1 MIGVDMINQQK
12 EVMEARQQCRVAILF
27 APGDS
32 VHVATAHRLYQL
44 FLQPMA
50 EENDYD
56 PVFWTTYF
64 SEDAIRARA
73 KAIIAQQFDLVLV
86 VGETCS
92 RHLKQVYAEYG
103 FELATIYLGV
113 LRPHEIGIVDS
124 LERCGNNSVAIVAD
138 EVCAKEFAQH
148 IARFKPY
155 VARITMPYCEND
167 SAFLEG
173 IKSRDIK
180 YALEQAGFAVTAK
193 QIESS
198 AEGVT
203 FIKENITATDMVII
217 FEGSCM
223 IAHIPELAVLC
234 WENSVLFFAGAGEE
248 AINLGAA
255 CVYGGSVGLLAD
267 RAYELVAECI
277 QSNTALG
284 DLPVIQL
291 EYRRTLVVNEAVAL
305 QCGLPRVFIDELKK
319 QSGIMVWRRW
329 VNKPA

>member
-27 APGDS
+27 APSDPAHLT
-32 VHVATAHRLYQL
+32 VAHRLYQL

-50 EENDYD
+50 EETDYD

-64 SEDAIRARA
+64 SEDAIRVRA
-73 KAIIAQQFDLVLV
+73 KAIIAQQFDLVV
-86 VGETCS
+86 VIGETCS
-92 RHLKQVYAEYG
+92 QFLKEVYAEHG
-103 FELATIYLGV
+103 FELATIYLGI
-113 LRPHEIGIVDS
+113 LRPHETGLVS
-124 LERCGNNSVAIVAD
+124 SVERCGNNSVAIVAD
-138 EVCAKEFAQH
+138 EFCETEFTQH
-148 IARFKPY
+148 VLRFKQHVRRIVIPY
-155 VARITMPYCEND
+155 AEGD
-167 SAFLEG
+167 SACVAEEKFFIIRAVLE
-173 IKSRDIK
+173 S
-180 YALEQAGFAVTAK
+180 AGVEVKTK
-193 QIESS
+193 LIQSP
-198 AEGVT
+198 AEGVA
-203 FIKENITATDMVII
+203 FVKEHITATDMVII
-217 FEGSCM
+217 FEGSFL

-255 CVYGGSVGLLAD
+255 CVYGGCMGLLAD
-267 RAYELVAECI
+267 RAYELVAECVQNNI
-277 QSNTALG
+277 SLG
-284 DLPVIQL
+284 DLPVVQL

>member
-1 MIGVDMINQQK
+1 MIGVDMINQPK
-12 EVMEARQQCRVAILF
+12 EAIVARHQCRVAILF
-27 APGDS
+27 APSDPA
-32 VHVATAHRLYQL
+32 HLTIAHRLYQL

-50 EENDYD
+50 EETDYE

-73 KAIIAQQFDLVLV
+73 KAIIAKQFDLVLAI
-86 VGETCS
+86 GETCS
-92 RHLKQVYAEYG
+92 QNLKQVYAEHG
-103 FELATIYLGV
+103 FELPTIYMGI
-113 LRPHEIGIVDS
+113 LRPHETGLVSS

-138 EVCAKEFAQH
+138 EFCEKEFTQH
-148 IARFKPY
+148 VVRFKQYVRRIVIPY
-155 VARITMPYCEND
+155 AQGD
-167 SAFLEG
+167 SACLAEEKFHSTRVILE
-173 IKSRDIK
+173 
-180 YALEQAGFAVTAK
+180 LAGFEVKTK
-193 QIESS
+193 LIQSPS
-198 AEGVT
+198 EGVA
-203 FIKENITATDMVII
+203 FIKEHITTTDMVII
-217 FEGSCM
+217 FEGSFL

-255 CVYGGSVGLLAD
+255 CVYGGSMGLLAD
-267 RAYELVAECI
+267 RAYELVSECT
-277 QSNTALG
+277 QNNTSLG

-305 QCGLPRVFIDELKK
+305 QCGLPRLFIDELKK